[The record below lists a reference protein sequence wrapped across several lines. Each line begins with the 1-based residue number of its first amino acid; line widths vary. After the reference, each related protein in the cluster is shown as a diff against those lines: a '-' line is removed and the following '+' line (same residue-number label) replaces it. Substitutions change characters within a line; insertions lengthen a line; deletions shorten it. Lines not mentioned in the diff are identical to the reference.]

1 MLIQQA
7 DHRVVS
13 VRTSCSSWPLNG
25 ELELFHH
32 LHTDLLARRGSVRML
47 FTSSASSDPAA
58 IADLRQFSQAG
69 AQIRVYPC
77 DLPMM
82 IIMDSI
88 ASIVGTIGRDGQTHL
103 TVVRDESV
111 IRALQAFHNAIWKQA
126 IGILALREFAV
137 DWNEPIIRKVL
148 ELLASGYTDETA
160 ARKLNLSVR
169 TYRRYTAQLMGQL
182 KAKSR
187 FEAGVL
193 AARLGLVESD
203 RLSSAMAVRFDQK
216 TVAATTAAGR
226 EVVPADRLLIRN
238 SLPVSGTISPGSCY
252 RPCTPTGAPSPLA
265 ASPHTPHPDRSP
277 G

>member
-1 MLIQQA
+1 LDTLELSHKHLRPALGKLYYHAKKMTEIAVALNELDENNIPPEGPPDDAVSSERLKSLAARLIHQA

-47 FTSSASSDPAA
+47 LTSSVSSDPAA
-58 IADLRQFSQAG
+58 IADLRQLSQAG

-77 DLPMM
+77 DLPVM

-103 TVVRDESV
+103 TVVRDEGV
-111 IRALQAFHNAIWKQA
+111 IRVLQAFHNAIWNQA
-126 IGILALREFAV
+126 IGILALQEFAV
-137 DWNEPIIRKVL
+137 DRNEPIIRKVL

-169 TYRRYTAQLMGQL
+169 TYRRYTAQLMSQL

-187 FEAGVL
+187 FQAGVL
-193 AARLGLVESD
+193 AARLGLVESV
-203 RLSSAMAVRFDQK
+203 RLPSAMAV
-216 TVAATTAAGR
+216 AAR
-226 EVVPADRLLIRN
+226 KR
-238 SLPVSGTISPGSCY
+238 
-252 RPCTPTGAPSPLA
+252 
-265 ASPHTPHPDRSP
+265 
-277 G
+277 